1 MSGADGRPE
10 RPGRRAVLARA
21 AGLAAAGLALDRAA
35 AEGALARAVQLIAPA
50 VDWMWS
56 GAVTATTARVRARL
70 VVPGAAR
77 LAIWAG
83 DAKADAGART
93 IEPAGEPSPDGV
105 QTFELAG
112 LAPDTIHH
120 YAIETAAGRDPRVGR
135 IRTFKE
141 GALSFAFAFGS
152 CASTGSSH
160 VIFETI
166 RRRTPHF
173 FLHLGD
179 FHYSNIGV
187 NDPARFRTAMNRV
200 LRSPLQSALYRESPI
215 VYVFDD
221 HDYGRDDSDRTSPS
235 RPAIHR
241 VYRERVPHYPL
252 PLSAP
257 PPDAPPGAPLIGP
270 VAQAFDVG
278 RARVIVTDT
287 RSERS
292 PARAPD
298 AAARTMLGPA
308 QKKWF
313 VAELTRAADE
323 KAPVVFWANTVPWIT
338 RASRGTTHGWEPYD
352 RERAEL
358 AATIAKLGLTRRL
371 IILSGDAHMA
381 AIDDGTNSNYVDG
394 APANAPGPVVVQ
406 AAPFSRFPRAKGG
419 PYSHGRS
426 TRNHQFGWV
435 EVRDT
440 GDAVTVQLS
449 CHNMAGLVIPG
460 LQLTVTPA

>member
-1 MSGADGRPE
+1 MSDADGRPA
-10 RPGRRAVLARA
+10 RPGRRAMLARA
-21 AGLAAAGLALDRAA
+21 AGLAAAGFALDRSA
-35 AEGALARAVQLIAPA
+35 AEGALARAVQLISPA

-56 GAVTATTARVRARL
+56 GAVTATTARVRTRVLA
-70 VVPGAAR
+70 PGPAR
-77 LAIWAG
+77 LAVWTG

-93 IEPAGEPSPDGV
+93 IEPAGDPSPDADL
-105 QTFELAG
+105 TFELAG

-120 YAIETAAGRDPRVGR
+120 YAIDTSAGRDPRVGR
-135 IRTFKE
+135 LRTFKE

-160 VIFETI
+160 PIFDTI
-166 RRRTPHF
+166 RSRTPHF

-187 NDPARFRTAMNRV
+187 NDPARFRAAMNRV
-200 LRSPLQSALYRESPI
+200 QRSPLQSALYREAPI

-221 HDYGRDDSDRTSPS
+221 HDYGRDDSDGTSPS
-235 RPAIHR
+235 RPAIQR

-257 PPDAPPGAPLIGP
+257 PPGMPADTPPIGP
-270 VAQAFDVG
+270 VAQAFSVG
-278 RARVIVTDT
+278 RTRVIVTDT

-292 PARAPD
+292 PARSRD
-298 AAARTMLGPA
+298 AATRTMLGA
-308 QKKWF
+308 IQKTWF
-313 VAELTRAADE
+313 VEELTRAADE
-323 KAPVVFWANTVPWIT
+323 KAPVIFWGNTVPWIT
-338 RASRGTTHGWEPYD
+338 RVSRGTTHGWEPWD

-358 AATIAKLGLTRRL
+358 AATIAKLGLTKRL

-381 AIDDGTNSNYVDG
+381 AIDDGTNSNYVEG
-394 APANAPGPVVVQ
+394 APMDARGPVVVQ

-419 PYSHGRS
+419 PYSHGQS

-440 GDAVTVQLS
+440 GDAVSVQLS
-449 CHNMAGLVIPG
+449 CHNMLGMVIPG

>member
-1 MSGADGRPE
+1 MSSAGDRPS
-10 RPGRRAVLARA
+10 RPGRRAVLVRA
-21 AGLAAAGLALDRAA
+21 AGLAAAGFTLDRAA

-56 GAVTATTARVRARL
+56 GGITPTTARVRAR
-70 VVPGAAR
+70 VVGPGPVR
-77 LAIWAG
+77 LAVWAG
-83 DAKADAGART
+83 EAKADAGAGA
-93 IEPAGEPSPDGV
+93 IEPTGEPSPDGV
-105 QTFELAG
+105 LTFELAG

-120 YAIETAAGRDPRVGR
+120 YAIETAGGRDPRVGR
-135 IRTFKE
+135 FRTFKE

-160 VIFETI
+160 LIFETI

-187 NDPARFRTAMNRV
+187 NDPARFRAAMNRV
-200 LRSPLQSALYRESPI
+200 LRSPLQAALYREAPI
-215 VYVFDD
+215 VYVYDD
-221 HDYGRDDSDRTSPS
+221 HDYGRDDSDGTSPS
-235 RPAIHR
+235 KPAVQR

-257 PPDAPPGAPLIGP
+257 PADAPSNALPIGP
-270 VAQAFDVG
+270 VAQAFTVG

-287 RSERS
+287 RAERS
-292 PARAPD
+292 PAF
-298 AAARTMLGPA
+298 AADPASRTMLGPA
-308 QKKWF
+308 QRTWF
-313 VAELTRAADE
+313 VEELTRAADE
-323 KAPVVFWANTVPWIT
+323 KAPVIFWGNTVPWIT
-338 RASRGTTHGWEPYD
+338 RVSRGTTHGWEAYG

-358 AATIAKLGLTRRL
+358 AATIAKLGLTNRL
-371 IILSGDAHMA
+371 IVLSGDAHMA

-394 APANAPGPVVVQ
+394 APAGARGPVVVQ

-440 GDAVTVQLS
+440 GGDVSVTLT
-449 CHNMAGLVIPG
+449 CHNMVGLVIPG
-460 LQLTVTPA
+460 LELTVRPA